1 MSGRSIFEDTKKVMD
16 NIVSEIKN
24 LEGKIL
30 LIGCSTSEVTGVKIG
45 TGGNTDS
52 AEEMADVF
60 FEYAEKFQFHL
71 AFQCCEH
78 LNRSIVIERGLLD
91 KKNLV
96 EVNAIPV
103 KRAGGAMAEE
113 AYRRFKDPCLAE
125 NIEADIGLDI
135 GLTLIGMNLKKVA
148 VPVRL
153 KEDKIGEAKVVFA
166 KTRPKYVGGERA
178 VYNSSLK

>member
-1 MSGRSIFEDTKKVMD
+1 MSGRSIFEDAKKVMD

-30 LIGCSTSEVTGVKIG
+30 LIGCSTSEVSGAKIG
-45 TGGNTDS
+45 TSGNSDA
-52 AEEMADVF
+52 AEQMGEVF
-60 FEYAEKFQFHL
+60 FEYAQKYGFNL

-78 LNRSIVIERGLLD
+78 LNRSLVVDRELQE

-113 AYRRFKDPCLAE
+113 AYKRFENPCLVE
-125 NIEADIGLDI
+125 SIEADMGLDI
-135 GLTLIGMNLKKVA
+135 GFTLIGMNLKKVA

-153 KEDKIGEAKVVFA
+153 KEDKIGEAKVIFA

-178 VYNSSLK
+178 IYNSSIK

>member
-1 MSGRSIFEDTKKVMD
+1 MSNKKIYEETKKVL
-16 NIVSEIKN
+16 NNVVNEINELK
-24 LEGKIL
+24 GRTL
-30 LIGCSTSEVTGVKIG
+30 LIGCSTSEVSGVKIG
-45 TGGNTDS
+45 TGGNND
-52 AEEMADVF
+52 AALQMADAF
-60 FEYAEKFQFHL
+60 FEFSEKYDVRL

-78 LNRSIVIERGLLD
+78 LNRSLVVERELLNE
-91 KKNLV
+91 KNLI

-113 AYRRFKDPCLAE
+113 AFKRFKQPCLVE
-125 NIEADIGLDI
+125 SIEADLGLDI
-135 GLTLIGMNLKKVA
+135 GFTLIGMNLKKVA

-153 KEDKIGEAKVVFA
+153 KDDKIGEAKVIFA

>member
-1 MSGRSIFEDTKKVMD
+1 MSGKSIFEDTKKVMD
-16 NIVSEIKN
+16 NIVSEINN

-45 TGGNTDS
+45 TGGNTD
-52 AEEMADVF
+52 AAKEMADVF
-60 FEYAEKFQFHL
+60 FEYAEEYQFHL

-78 LNRSIVIERGLLD
+78 LNRSIVIEGLLN
-91 KKNLV
+91 KLNLV
-96 EVNAIPV
+96 EVNAMPV

-125 NIEADIGLDI
+125 SIEADIGLDI
-135 GLTLIGMNLKKVA
+135 GLTLIGMNLKRVA

-153 KEDKIGEAKVVFA
+153 KEDKIGAAKVVFA